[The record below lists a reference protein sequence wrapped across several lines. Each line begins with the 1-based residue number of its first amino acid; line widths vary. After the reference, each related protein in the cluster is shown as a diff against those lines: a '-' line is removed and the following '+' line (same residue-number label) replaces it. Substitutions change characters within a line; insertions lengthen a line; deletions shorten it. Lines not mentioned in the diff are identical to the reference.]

1 MYLTILLETFNVT
14 GPIFILV
21 VVGLGL
27 KRINFLDDHFIQVSS
42 RLVFSV
48 CLPVLLF
55 TTIIKIDLRESFD
68 AGLFNF
74 SVLACVVTF
83 LLSWLVAIVLVTPRR
98 DRGVFVQ
105 GCFRSNL
112 GVVGLALC
120 ANAYGDEGLV
130 LASLLIAGMTAI
142 YNVLTVIVLSFYN
155 SEQTVSFSK
164 VLLDILRNPLII
176 AILLAV
182 TVALFNI
189 PLPSILI
196 SAGGYLGSLALPL
209 ALLGTG
215 AGMNIKALR
224 DSSFLTLLTVVMKT
238 ALLPFLVTFVAWQLG
253 FSGVALGVLFLLF
266 VSPTATASFIMVK
279 SMGGNDALAANL
291 VMATTLVGI
300 LTSSFG
306 LFILRLYE
314 LG

>member
-1 MYLTILLETFNVT
+1 MYLTILLDTFNVT

-55 TTIIKIDLRESFD
+55 TTIIEIDLRESFD
-68 AGLFNF
+68 AALFNF

-83 LLSWLVAIVLVTPRR
+83 LLSWFVAVVFVTPRN

-120 ANAYGDEGLV
+120 ANAYGAEGLV

-155 SEQTVSFSK
+155 SEQSVSVSK

-182 TVALFNI
+182 LVAFFNI
-189 PLPSILI
+189 SLPSILI

-224 DSSFLTLLTVVMKT
+224 DSSFVTLLTVLMKT
-238 ALLPFLVTFVAWQLG
+238 ALLPFLVTFVAWKLG
-253 FSGVALGVLFLLF
+253 FTGVSLGVLFLLF

-306 LFILRLYE
+306 LFILRLY
-314 LG
+314 GIG